1 MKKRF
6 ELSLDHPVL
15 AQAKLVMDN
24 CLKAMVSKAIETGSM
39 EGTATLKISM
49 EIEDALDKQTG
60 EIIKKPTIKFK
71 VGWAVP
77 IKNSAEG
84 KLITDSHLARDNDGD
99 WRLINNQLSV
109 EDILADIDA
118 AAEQLGA
125 VATSEE

>member
-1 MKKRF
+1 MKKRC

-24 CLKAMVSKAIETGSM
+24 CLNAMVSKAIETGSM
-39 EGTATLKISM
+39 EGTATLKIGM

-109 EDILADIDA
+109 EDILAEIDT

-125 VATSEE
+125 KMTAQE

>member
-1 MKKRF
+1 MKKRC

-24 CLKAMVSKAIETGSM
+24 CLNAMVSKAIETGSM
-39 EGTATLKISM
+39 EGTVTLKISM

-60 EIIKKPTIKFK
+60 EIIKRPTIKFK

-99 WRLINNQLSV
+99 WWLINNQLSV
-109 EDILADIDA
+109 EDILAEIDT

-125 VATSEE
+125 KMTAQE

>member
-1 MKKRF
+1 MKKRC

-24 CLKAMVSKAIETGSM
+24 CLNAMVSKAIETGSK

-84 KLITDSHLARDNDGD
+84 KLITDSNLARDNDGD

>member
-24 CLKAMVSKAIETGSM
+24 CMNDMVSKAIETGSM

-49 EIEDALDKQTG
+49 EIEDELDKQTG

-77 IKNSAEG
+77 IKRSAEG
-84 KLITDSHLARDNDGD
+84 KLITDSHLARDNDGE
-99 WRLINNQLSV
+99 WMLVSNQVSIDELMDDG
-109 EDILADIDA
+109 ED
-118 AAEQLGA
+118 E
-125 VATSEE
+125 